1 MAYENGLLNPG
12 FAASTMSLHR
22 RSNTSL
28 NTISNSL
35 YSEADPNSLYNTLQ
49 RDTNIAV
56 TPRLRVNEPIYDK
69 VKPGANLQSRQEKAA
84 TSQQTLQKRQ
94 SVRRKDK
101 IIRLTVMCLIIF
113 VAAAALLLA
122 LLLFMGKIGPNCS
135 CDSTGTGTTSPS
147 TGQQK
152 KEEENSFKNERK
164 TTFAM
169 NLSPYFEKIEE
180 LQANLSSLYAEA
192 ESLMRESG
200 RNKEALIA
208 AKTEFDSTRDAI
220 KSFSDGFYGDIDRAN
235 NSMQQFNPDHGPMFT
250 QLDSLN
256 ATLTNK
262 LSQVKRT
269 LEQHDD
275 AIVAM
280 IDTMNNTVGEQVK
293 AKTSLPGPKGER
305 GRNGSVG
312 PRGDPGQTGP
322 IGPPGDTGSPG
333 PPGNKGISGKEGF
346 QGASGSKGLPGDKG
360 SEGFTGDDGPTGA
373 EGPEGPAGPQG
384 IGNFSWCQEETAS
397 VKSKDIP
404 GKKASVSDSQDT
416 KIVAATCTTDYGQ
429 EYNLV
434 VTENG
439 NLNNYECVCKG
450 VGTTTSGKTINDV
463 NCILY
468 YLACPIQAP

>member
-1 MAYENGLLNPG
+1 MAGR
-12 FAASTMSLHR
+12 STSIEDIHESKLYTPSDTRHR
-22 RSNTSL
+22 LSFDSSYVALKQTANL
-28 NTISNSL
+28 
-35 YSEADPNSLYNTLQ
+35 
-49 RDTNIAV
+49 
-56 TPRLRVNEPIYDK
+56 
-69 VKPGANLQSRQEKAA
+69 KPGNSNAKPKKHRQKTAKKLQNRSL
-84 TSQQTLQKRQ
+84 TSVSNHDHNKNTRCSKLCIHRIVQYLVLFL
-94 SVRRKDK
+94 SISALV
-101 IIRLTVMCLIIF
+101 IVILMIRGV
-113 VAAAALLLA
+113 V
-122 LLLFMGKIGPNCS
+122 GVYP
-135 CDSTGTGTTSPS
+135 GTTSPS

-220 KSFSDGFYGDIDRAN
+220 KSFSDRFYGDIDRAN

-280 IDTMNNTVGEQVK
+280 IDTMNNTVGEQVT